1 MATTTTCVLH
11 PSVETGLSCVVCED
25 AICPR
30 CAVEAVVGMRCP
42 SCAAPSPG
50 GGLRRRPD
58 QIRRAAGVA
67 LTAGVVGGLVLG
79 PVIVMG
85 FLSLIAAYIIGR
97 QIAVVVRRAAGGN
110 TVDVVRFLAVGAAAL
125 AGLLGEIVAAVIVIV
140 GTDGGDALDAVLAI
154 RIAFTGGWIIWVRV
168 LLTMYAA
175 NQEMT

>member
-1 MATTTTCVLH
+1 M
-11 PSVETGLSCVVCED
+11 
-25 AICPR
+25 
-30 CAVEAVVGMRCP
+30 
-42 SCAAPSPG
+42 
-50 GGLRRRPD
+50 
-58 QIRRAAGVA
+58 A

-97 QIAVVVRRAAGGN
+97 QIAVVVRRGAGGN

-140 GTDGGDALDAVLAI
+140 GSDGGDALDPVLAI
-154 RIAFTGGWIIWVRV
+154 RIAFTGGWFIWVRV